1 MKTCLRLSVSGICGL
16 VFAFVVLGEARA
28 DRIARW
34 EVPSNVSGCSLA
46 GARLTLRPDGTA
58 SWFGVVNSIYRD
70 DAYCVTLTFLN
81 SGGRK
86 LFSWPRFC
94 SQTLWQHPQVWTNN
108 NLAFPVGQFNSIAI
122 VTKRDHC

>member
-1 MKTCLRLSVSGICGL
+1 MKVRLTL
-16 VFAFVVLGEARA
+16 LLAVFAGFGLIGQAWA
-28 DRIARW
+28 DKVFRW

-46 GARLTLRPDGTA
+46 SASLTLRRDGTA
-58 SWFGVVNSIYRD
+58 SWFGVVNSIYHD

-94 SQTLWQHPQVWTNN
+94 SQSLWQHPQIWTRN
-108 NLAFPVGQFNSIAI
+108 NLAFPEGQFDSIAI
-122 VTKRDHC
+122 VNRRDHC